1 MKSFL
6 ESFISKIVIVVILA
20 TSFTAIVFAASIP
33 TSISYQGTMVAKGGG
48 VVTGRKTIKFA
59 MYSTTTGSVPFW
71 SENHPNVTVSN
82 SQFAAQLGQINPLP
96 VNFFTGQT
104 YLGLSVESDSEMVP
118 RQQLVSVPYAYS
130 AVNAIS
136 CSSSQ
141 LANIANSIISTNTQ
155 SIIPV
160 GTIVAFGGS
169 NPPPGWLLCDGR
181 SLPISDFQQL
191 YNVILAAHGSL
202 DSSHFN
208 LPDYRAR
215 FLRGVDYSP
224 NVSPNYS
231 GRDADAYGRSS
242 MSSGGNSGNSVG
254 SVQSDSFAKHQHSL
268 MPTIANGGYP
278 GGPLLGINGQYANNA
293 QTATGFTGDS
303 SETRP
308 KNAYVNWII
317 KSD

>member
-130 AVNAIS
+130 AVNAVNNRDVKGHFGNVGLQELEQTRLDFLPVEVGIFGVVGKILDFDPRRFFKRIVLG
-136 CSSSQ
+136 Q
-141 LANIANSIISTNTQ
+141 LVFIQYPEDHAASIAAKKLV
-155 SIIPV
+155 IP
-160 GTIVAFGGS
+160 F
-169 NPPPGWLLCDGR
+169 
-181 SLPISDFQQL
+181 
-191 YNVILAAHGSL
+191 Y
-202 DSSHFN
+202 
-208 LPDYRAR
+208 
-215 FLRGVDYSP
+215 
-224 NVSPNYS
+224 
-231 GRDADAYGRSS
+231 
-242 MSSGGNSGNSVG
+242 
-254 SVQSDSFAKHQHSL
+254 
-268 MPTIANGGYP
+268 
-278 GGPLLGINGQYANNA
+278 
-293 QTATGFTGDS
+293 GDS
-303 SETRP
+303 SAIGSAVQALVIGGHREC
-308 KNAYVNWII
+308 
-317 KSD
+317 